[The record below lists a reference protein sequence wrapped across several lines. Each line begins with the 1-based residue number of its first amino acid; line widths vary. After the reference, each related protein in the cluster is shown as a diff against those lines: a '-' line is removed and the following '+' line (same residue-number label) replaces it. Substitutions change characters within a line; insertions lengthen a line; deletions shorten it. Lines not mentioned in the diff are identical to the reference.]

1 MSYGLTPEGF
11 NAKTLAEIKAALE
24 DDFRATF
31 GAQINLLPRSNMG
44 QFIGIM
50 SEPLAEL
57 WELLELLYSE
67 LSADGATGANLDNVA
82 ALTGTV
88 RAAPTQTRV
97 LATLVGTGLTTI
109 PAGSIAQ
116 VSTTGTRFSLVETVQ
131 IPESGTLVGAE
142 FVAVEYGPK
151 VCPAATLTVI
161 GTPVAGWDSV
171 TNPADAF
178 FLGSDLETD
187 AALRLRREL
196 ELRAKGNAAL
206 EPVRQRVLDS
216 DPGAIAQAVVFQ
228 NDTDSTDG
236 DGLPPHS
243 IEVLVQG
250 GDSNKIAQ
258 AILDSKAAGIQ
269 TYGTTSGSAV
279 DSEGV
284 TQTVYFSRPTVLNVY
299 VTIDVKK
306 IADDFPADGA
316 DQIEAALVNY
326 GDTRLVFGSD
336 VIPSALSAQA
346 FKVSGVDEVTS
357 VKIGT
362 SPSPVSTSRLAVGAR
377 QLADLDTSRITVNV
391 TT

>member
-1 MSYGLTPEGF
+1 VLT
-11 NAKTLAEIKAALE
+11 
-24 DDFRATF
+24 D
-31 GAQINLLPRSNMG
+31 
-44 QFIGIM
+44 
-50 SEPLAEL
+50 
-57 WELLELLYSE
+57 
-67 LSADGATGANLDNVA
+67 V
-82 ALTGTV
+82 
-88 RAAPTQTRV
+88 
-97 LATLVGTGLTTI
+97 
-109 PAGSIAQ
+109 
-116 VSTTGTRFSLVETVQ
+116 
-131 IPESGTLVGAE
+131 E
-142 FVAVEYGPK
+142 FVAVEVGPR
-151 VCPAATLTVI
+151 VCPASTLTVI
-161 GTPVAGWDSV
+161 ATPVAGWSAI

-206 EPVRQRVLDS
+206 EPIRQRVLDS
-216 DPGAIAQAVVFQ
+216 DPGAIAQASVFQ
-228 NDTDSTDG
+228 NDTDVVDVN
-236 DGLPPHS
+236 GLPPHS

-250 GDSNKIAQ
+250 GDSDKIAQ
-258 AILDSKAAGIQ
+258 AIFDSKAAGIQ
-269 TYGTTSGSAV
+269 TYGTTSGNAV
-279 DSEGV
+279 DPEGDV
-284 TQTVYFSRPTVLNVY
+284 QVMFFSRPTVLNVY
-299 VTIDVKK
+299 VTVDVKT

-362 SPSPVSTSRLAVGAR
+362 SPSPVSTSRLAVGVR